1 MSDCA
6 LRFPNG
12 LAETF
17 LGSLRHHVS
26 NTPSFPLSFEE
37 SDLHPQSDSFL
48 LPPVPSFSPSPP
60 FSSINLLLSKPILM
74 GTKQMQK
81 KDLK

>member
-6 LRFPNG
+6 PRFPKG

-26 NTPSFPLSFEE
+26 NYPSFPLSFEDSE
-37 SDLHPQSDSFL
+37 VDPQCNSSL
-48 LPPVPSFSPSPP
+48 LPVSSFSPSPP
-60 FSSINLLLSKPILM
+60 FLSINLLLSKPILM

-81 KDLK
+81 QDLK